1 MGIPQKAPAWI
12 APEEYLA
19 LVVAGKGE
27 PLAVTSDKRVKLP
40 EVPSASEVGLPS
52 FAILSSER
60 PQ

>member
-1 MGIPQKAPAWI
+1 MVPAGI